1 MNNAGFY
8 KKQETEILYAPNIV
22 EGPSYLLIITDKDD
36 YDYPV
41 DGWIYANSF
50 DDAIS
55 YFAANNGSQN
65 SPFDV
70 QPENIKLATNREDEA
85 EFSKFVTLL
94 NLNLQ
99 QNKLSLSNQI
109 TIWDY
114 IKQPHHVTVERF
126 LEIMADYGMH
136 CYMQRKA

>member
-8 KKQETEILYAPNIV
+8 KKEETEILYAPNIV
-22 EGPSYLLIITDKDD
+22 NGPNYMLVLADKDE

-50 DDAIS
+50 DDAIA
-55 YFAANNGSQN
+55 YFAANNGNQI

-70 QPENIKLATNREDEA
+70 QPENIKLAVNREDEA
-85 EFSKFVTLL
+85 EFSKLVTLL
-94 NLNLQ
+94 NLSLQ
-99 QNKLSLSNQI
+99 QNKLSLSDEI

-114 IKQPHHVTVERF
+114 IKQPRQVTVQRF
-126 LEIMADYGMH
+126 LEIMADYGMY
-136 CYMQRKA
+136 CYTQRS